1 MIAHR
6 ALQNP
11 DLFTS
16 VHYKQAALAVIIGI
30 IIRLLIALPVHNM
43 LPRGLSQKLTTD
55 MVF

>member
-11 DLFTS
+11 DLLTS

-30 IIRLLIALPVHNM
+30 IIRLLIALPVHM
-43 LPRGLSQKLTTD
+43 LPWVHLN
-55 MVF
+55 